1 MPSKRKVPESY
12 WTPQVIEN
20 TFRLDGDT
28 TELLRKYF
36 PSDEDIHEIN
46 YIISEYLFKNEKQ
59 ENRPEMGKTRE
70 SLLKFAEFFE
80 ILQDSTYPL
89 YLLKLKIKNRKIAQ
103 KIGDIIFELEND
115 KSGNNDINA
124 FAIAARE
131 AAEEIEEKPPKGGS
145 IKDYPG
151 RGLVADIAELY
162 KKNHGVY
169 PLRPNKF
176 ANSKGSLDDIIGI
189 LAPVI
194 ACGTMQ
200 GLIHDYDG
208 ILREKTESK

>member
-46 YIISEYLFKNEKQ
+46 YIISDYLFKNEKQ

-80 ILQDSTYPL
+80 S
-89 YLLKLKIKNRKIAQ
+89 
-103 KIGDIIFELEND
+103 
-115 KSGNNDINA
+115 
-124 FAIAARE
+124 
-131 AAEEIEEKPPKGGS
+131 
-145 IKDYPG
+145 
-151 RGLVADIAELY
+151 
-162 KKNHGVY
+162 
-169 PLRPNKF
+169 
-176 ANSKGSLDDIIGI
+176 
-189 LAPVI
+189 
-194 ACGTMQ
+194 
-200 GLIHDYDG
+200 
-208 ILREKTESK
+208 